1 MKRAFLLGII
11 SLFIGCSTPNE
22 DSNTTNN
29 QITTINENSNISDN
43 EQITMS
49 ENSNTTNNQATITSE
64 DFDTINDVNLT
75 VYEFENNL
83 SKVLSSLEKNN
94 LSNGISSFGLTYD
107 LIDINVTS
115 LATVLK
121 EKNITNISDLMK
133 NYKIIDAVNVN
144 GKDINISA
152 VIETF
157 NILKNVNS
165 FKESY
170 KNLLELDE
178 TPKTFFVYRDNK
190 KEDFK
195 ENGDVEYNI
204 FDFENFE
211 VIKDSEAKWAL
222 IKGIIVLKDDK
233 YKYLGV
239 KNSDDVV
246 KKLIIYDTNNTVN
259 KEIILNERLEDV
271 VFDSYEKINEILG
284 ESTYNEF
291 NIQYNIPY
299 IASLDKYVTL
309 KFNGESNVI
318 INGQIYAY
326 ELLDDNKTTIVIKD
340 YELDKDIYIYNI
352 RDNIRNNAYFVF
364 VNRLESDYN
373 KVSFINRN
381 LFMKKEAVNK
391 SNLEAYSNYYKQENI
406 SLNEIANKT
415 FIFGPSIESNGT
427 LKTISFDE
435 NGESN
440 ITAYN
445 GTTQVNLEFYEA
457 SIDDKNIKVT
467 FNNNKS
473 YYFQK
478 VDGDENGLIL
488 LPEDGFNDNHHYEF
502 WTLLNKQEDINISLL
517 VKQKYRLNLYTL
529 DTNNSYNFNSIK
541 LSLFNN
547 NTWKYSEMEN
557 NIYIN
562 GKYEINGINNVLLK
576 DLDDNEVF
584 RLEFIGHIGDFY
596 IAKWFD
602 YNQDKYISTTAFST
616 KPILKGE

>member
-1 MKRAFLLGII
+1 MKKCFLLSVTIL
-11 SLFIGCSTPNE
+11 LFIGCASPGE
-22 DSNTTNN
+22 DSNTTNEG
-29 QITTINENSNISDN
+29 QITIPDGNSTII
-43 EQITMS
+43 
-49 ENSNTTNNQATITSE
+49 NNQVTT
-64 DFDTINDVNLT
+64 D
-75 VYEFENNL
+75 EFENNL
-83 SKVLSSLEKNN
+83 SKIISFLKDDD

-107 LIDINVTS
+107 LTDINVTS
-115 LATVLK
+115 LVNVLK

-133 NYKIIDAVNVN
+133 NYKTMGSVNVD

-157 NILKNVNS
+157 NILENVNS

-195 ENGDVEYNI
+195 EDGNVEYNI

-211 VIKDSEAKWAL
+211 LIEDAKAKWAL
-222 IKGIIVLKDDK
+222 IKGIIVLKDNE

-239 KNSDDVV
+239 KNSNDVV

-284 ESTYNEF
+284 ELTYNKF

-309 KFNGESNVI
+309 KFNDESSVI
-318 INGQIYAY
+318 INGQNYAY
-326 ELLDDNKTTIVIKD
+326 ELVDDNKTTIVIKD

-435 NGESN
+435 NGKSN

-445 GTTQVNLEFYEA
+445 GTTQVKLEFYEA

-488 LPEDGFNDNHHYEF
+488 LPEDGFNDKHHYEF

-517 VKQKYRLNLYTL
+517 VKQKYRLDLYTL
-529 DTNNSYNFNSIK
+529 DTNEEYNFNSVK

-576 DLDDNEVF
+576 DLDGNEVF